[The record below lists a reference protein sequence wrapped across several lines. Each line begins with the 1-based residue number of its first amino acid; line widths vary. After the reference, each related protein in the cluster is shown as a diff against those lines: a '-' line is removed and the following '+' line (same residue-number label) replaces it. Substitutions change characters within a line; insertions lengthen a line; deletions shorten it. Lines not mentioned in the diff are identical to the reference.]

1 MSQSQSNS
9 TETSNAK
16 NDNRASLLI
25 GGDSSGLFYMDA
37 AMANRHGLI
46 AGATGTGK
54 TITLQNLAESFS
66 RLGVPVFLADVKGDL
81 SGLAAVGKPHP
92 KIDARVELLGIED
105 FHFRAVPTVFWD
117 MFGIKGHNIRTTIS
131 DMGPLLLSSLLSLN
145 DTQTGILYAC
155 FKIAD
160 DHGWLLLD
168 FKDLRS
174 MLLWMSDNAQVLKA
188 EYGNISSSSVGAIQ
202 RKLLIL
208 DEQGAENFFNEPAVE
223 LDDLIKTDFSGN
235 GVVNVLDV
243 STLIHQSPKLYAC
256 FLIWLLAELFENLPE
271 TGDADRPKF
280 VLFFDEAHLLFK
292 DAPDALVDK
301 IEQVVRLI
309 RSKGVGIYFV
319 SQSPMDIPEDILGQL
334 GMKIQHALRA
344 FTPKDKRIVKAA
356 AASFRQNP
364 SVDSEQ
370 LITELGV
377 GEALV
382 SVLDIEGKPTPV
394 EHVYIKPPES
404 RVGPLTA
411 AERKEHLSRSPYKG
425 RYEKV
430 VDRESA
436 YEMLKAK
443 AEKADEAA
451 QQSAAQSKAAK
462 STTKRRSTRQSPIE
476 AMVKSAARSMGSQIG
491 RQIMRGILGSLFG
504 KR

>member
-1 MSQSQSNS
+1 MS
-9 TETSNAK
+9 EAL
-16 NDNRASLLI
+16 RILI
-25 GGDSSGLFYMDA
+25 GGNDAGHFLMDA

-66 RLGVPVFLADVKGDL
+66 RIGVPVFLADVKGDL
-81 SGLAAVGKPHP
+81 SGLAAPGKSHP
-92 KIDARVELLGIED
+92 RIDERVKLLGID
-105 FHFRAVPTVFWD
+105 DYQFRAVPTVFWD
-117 MFGIKGHNIRTTIS
+117 MFGKNGHYIRTTIS
-131 DMGPLLLSSLLSLN
+131 DMGPLILSSLLELN
-145 DTQTGILYAC
+145 DTQTGIIYSC

-160 DHGWLLLD
+160 DDGMLLLD
-168 FKDLRS
+168 FKDLRA
-174 MLLWMSDNAQVLKA
+174 LLSWMGENAKQLKT
-188 EYGNISSSSVGAIQ
+188 EYGNISTSSIGAIQ

-208 DEQGAENFFNEPAVE
+208 EEQGAEAFFNEPAVV
-223 LDDLIKTDFSGN
+223 LDDLIKTDFSVN
-235 GVVNVLDV
+235 GVINILDA

-280 VLFFDEAHLLFK
+280 VLFFDEAHLLFD
-292 DAPDALVDK
+292 DAPKALVDK

-309 RSKGVGIYFV
+309 RSKGVGVYFI
-319 SQSPMDIPEDILGQL
+319 SQSPLDIPEDILGQL

-344 FTPKDKRIVKAA
+344 FTPKDKRVVKAA

-364 SVDSEQ
+364 AIDTET

-382 SVLDIEGKPTPV
+382 SVLDEDGKPTPV

-404 RVGPLTA
+404 RIGPLTEK
-411 AERKEHLSRSPYKG
+411 ERKEHLSRSPYKG
-425 RYEKV
+425 RYDEI

-436 YEMLKAK
+436 YEMLKQK
-443 AEKADEAA
+443 AEQLAEAA
-451 QQSAAQSKAAK
+451 ERESKNK
-462 STTKRRSTRQSPIE
+462 PVSTRRS
-476 AMVKSAARSMGSQIG
+476 
-491 RQIMRGILGSLFG
+491 LSLIHI
-504 KR
+504 